1 MKAFF
6 SKSVGR
12 LHPQWPWLLAGL
24 ILFPLA
30 VMATDSGYTNT
41 AVIAYQSSSYG
52 STVPYLPNIDA
63 TNFYNYGTWDV
74 FTEFSQFPGYNTG
87 TPYQTKNTLNYDNEG
102 TMVGSVGWEFDY
114 GPLPGNG
121 GRGWSASFFND
132 SSGTI
137 QAVDGGIYALYPN
150 LSEVSFLL
158 VSATNLVNEGTLEA
172 GPNGKLVLN
181 GGTVDLSL
189 SQLMITGLLQSGG
202 GINGTNF
209 TLDPGLYGQFWAQTN
224 MPANLSGGLNLSLM
238 NSATLW
244 TGFTVATPVY
254 GVQNNCS
261 SSFIPTSI
269 ASSGQF
275 PPWTPTVSSYLDSNP
290 TGSNEVR
297 QAVFVKCS
305 SAVTPK
311 IRFTPSSNLT
321 NLFQTVAVQL
331 AVTLTNA
338 FDLSVNTNTV
348 YVVDTL
354 GSETNRGLLVNSNV
368 SSFYLCNGVL
378 YQPAN
383 YIVSRSDPF
392 LPQTGVNAFGA
403 GVPGSG
409 TPAPNFLYDTTMIA
423 AAVTNTYSAY
433 DVYVDDLASDPVGAA
448 AANLPGRIQ
457 VNANSLDLTRTW
469 IGALG
474 GVSLQAT
481 NLVGSAGAVVDSQN
495 LSFNLGST
503 NGYLNF
509 INLAKLR
516 VSRLQGSVNI
526 WSALWTNYQ
535 VVTVNVTNSATNV
548 IPFSVLI
555 VDASSLYSQV
565 QVTVQNLILHS
576 TNITVS
582 DSMLV
587 TNSLLMDGQSFTL
600 VGNLSIAAPLTWN
613 YISAP
618 TLRYFTNNGTLA
630 VSQDAHFGDDTATN
644 YAAFINNGTINVG
657 GGETINSVYYQ
668 DEGVE
673 NATGGYA
680 VTTSTG
686 LVQNASITSG
696 NYLDFTG
703 SALRLNNANLS
714 AGNQLNFNVTN
725 FLSDNGAGSGNVFRC
740 TNGFNLLARP
750 ATGDFLGTTFITTAP
765 ARHTVNHTWA
775 GQDLGPI
782 AAGFSNNATIGIL
795 ALVDGGTNSISEPRI
810 NFSGTGVANGLYVG
824 YLDISQCSN
833 FLSNSLVTISSNLK
847 IYFASSSVN
856 PTNLDGQFGGH
867 LIYVPGVAGQFA
879 SQNTKLSAGSYSSS
893 SGGTFQFSITSQ
905 SGQTNV
911 IQASTN
917 LVNWVPIVTNVG
929 PFNYTNTAVSG
940 YPYRFYRVL
949 IP

>member
-6 SKSVGR
+6 SRSVGR
-12 LHPQWPWLLAGL
+12 LHPQWLSLLAGL
-24 ILFPLA
+24 MLFPPA

-41 AVIAYQSSSYG
+41 AVIAYQSSTYG
-52 STVPYLPNIDA
+52 NTVPYLPNIDA

-74 FTEFSQFPGYNTG
+74 FTEYSQLPGYNTG

-114 GPLPGNG
+114 GPLPGSG

-137 QAVDGGIYALYPN
+137 QAVDGAVYSLYPYLISTISSLMVN
-150 LSEVSFLL
+150 
-158 VSATNLVNEGTLEA
+158 ATNIINQGTLEA
-172 GPNGKLVLN
+172 GANGKLVLN

-189 SQLMITGLLQSGG
+189 SQLMITSLPQSGG
-202 GINGTNF
+202 GIIGTNF
-209 TLDPGLYGQFWAQTN
+209 TLDSGLYSLFWAQTN

-244 TGFTVATPVY
+244 SGTAVTTPVY
-254 GVQNNCS
+254 GVQENCS
-261 SSFIPTSI
+261 SNFIPTSI
-269 ASSGQF
+269 ALSGQF
-275 PPWTPTVSSYLDSNP
+275 PPWTPTLSIYVTNNP
-290 TGSNEVR
+290 TGSNEVA
-297 QAVFVKCS
+297 QAVFVRCN
-305 SAVTPK
+305 SAVTPQ
-311 IRFTPSSNLT
+311 IRFSPSSNLT

-338 FDLSVNTNTV
+338 FDLSVETNTI
-348 YVVDTL
+348 YLVDTL
-354 GSETNRGLLVNSNV
+354 GSETNRGLLVNSNFN
-368 SSFYLCNGVL
+368 SFYQCNGAV

-383 YIVSRSDPF
+383 YIVSRSVPF
-392 LPQTGVNAFGA
+392 AF
-403 GVPGSG
+403 VSG
-409 TPAPNFLYDTTMIA
+409 TSGSSNPPATFFVPSGVLNTT
-423 AAVTNTYSAY
+423 VTNTYSAY
-433 DVYVDDLASDPVGAA
+433 DVYVDDLASDPLGGA

-457 VNANSLDLTRTW
+457 VNANSLDLTRTF

-474 GVSLQAT
+474 GVSLQAS
-481 NLVGSAGAVVDSQN
+481 NLVGSAGAVVDCQN

-503 NGYLNF
+503 NGNLNF

-516 VSRLQGSVNI
+516 VSRLQGSINA
-526 WSALWTNYQ
+526 WSALWTNG
-535 VVTVNVTNSATNV
+535 VVVPPVAPATNSTTNV
-548 IPFSVLI
+548 IAFSVLV
-555 VDASSLYSQV
+555 VDASQLYSQV
-565 QVTVQNLILHS
+565 PVTVQNLILHS

-600 VGNLSIAAPLTWN
+600 LGNLSISAPLTWN

-618 TLRYFTNNGTLA
+618 TLRYFTNNSTLS

-673 NATGGYA
+673 NAAGGYA

-696 NYLDFTG
+696 TYLDFTG
-703 SALRLNNANLS
+703 GALRLSNASLS

-725 FLSDNGAGSGNVFRC
+725 FLSDNGAGSGNIFRC
-740 TNGFNLLARP
+740 NNGFNLLVKP
-750 ATGDFLGTTFITTAP
+750 ATGDFLGTEFITTAP
-765 ARHTVNHTWA
+765 ARHTVTHTWA

-782 AAGFSNNATIGIL
+782 AAGFSNNAAIGTL
-795 ALVDGGTNSISEPRI
+795 AVVDGATNSGSEPRI
-810 NFSGTGVANGLYVG
+810 TFSGTGAANGLYVG
-824 YLDISQCSN
+824 YLDLSQCSN
-833 FLSNSLVTISSNLK
+833 FLAGSLVTISSNLK
-847 IYFASSSVN
+847 IYFAGSSVN
-856 PTNLDGQFGGH
+856 PATLNGQFGGH
-867 LIYVPGVAGQFA
+867 LIYVPGLAGL
-879 SQNTKLSAGSYSSS
+879 NTKLSAGSYSSS
-893 SGGTFQFSITSQ
+893 SGGTFQFSIASQ

-917 LVNWVPIVTNVG
+917 LVNWIPISTNVG
-929 PFNYTNTAVSG
+929 SFTYTNTPVSG

-949 IP
+949 IQ